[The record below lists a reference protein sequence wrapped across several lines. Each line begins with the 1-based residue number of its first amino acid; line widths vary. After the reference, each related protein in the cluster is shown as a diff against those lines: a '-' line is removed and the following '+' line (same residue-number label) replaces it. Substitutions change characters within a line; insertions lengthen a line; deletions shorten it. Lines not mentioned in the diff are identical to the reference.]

1 MRRYALTLESYLN
14 FYYIRFLM
22 FFMGNAIRVETNLA
36 SYVRIEGHIGIEVS
50 TLVKK
55 ALIGLTS

>member
-1 MRRYALTLESYLN
+1 
-14 FYYIRFLM
+14 M